1 MPRKLQAKIH
11 SEKSTEFSVWNDL
24 RSEVSGKYVDTENLD
39 DYGNHLIREFNRRIS
54 IVNSNNQNN
63 FNDLYF
69 TPYDAGFRFLGSL
82 SQEEVVYAFSTAYNS
97 ANSVL
102 KTEASNYLPNDW
114 MNGQTNVTSVTLKT
128 SLISIGSKAFY
139 YCSGLT
145 SVTIPNSVTSIG
157 NGAFQYSGLTSVTIP
172 SSVTSM
178 GTDAFYESYN
188 ITSATLNG
196 VIGVA
201 AFSGCYGLT
210 SVTIGNSVT
219 SIGSYAFYYCTGLTS
234 VTIPSSVTNIGRYA
248 LSRSGLTSVTIPNS
262 VTSMGNDAFNRC
274 TGLTSVA
281 IGTGITSIAS
291 QAFETCTNLSNLS
304 IGSNVQ
310 NILSLAFA
318 YCASLPSV
326 TIPISVTS
334 IGSYAFTGCTSL
346 SVIYCYAASSAF
358 SDESILI
365 DTPSI
370 SIFARILDPTWAN
383 GSYTVGGK
391 TVTVVKNLT

>member
-172 SSVTSM
+172 
-178 GTDAFYESYN
+178 
-188 ITSATLNG
+188 
-196 VIGVA
+196 
-201 AFSGCYGLT
+201 
-210 SVTIGNSVT
+210 
-219 SIGSYAFYYCTGLTS
+219 
-234 VTIPSSVTNIGRYA
+234 
-248 LSRSGLTSVTIPNS
+248 NS